1 MVPSEAA
8 KPAPTTTNTTETV
21 SSNLTTGKVSD
32 FLPYLEKLLTKLSD
46 KCKKNPSP
54 HATVKGI
61 QRFFSI
67 FNEPE
72 LFPLLQAIKKPLPP
86 KHSYYK
92 RLAQEFHLIQE
103 NNFVEVFLQVQ
114 DILKLTKGIPHIIR
128 GSAGSSLLCYL
139 MNISNIDPIREKVSL
154 TRFMHVR
161 RSDYPDIDIDFP
173 YDKRDGIY
181 ASIFKKWPGRVARI
195 SNHVTFGEKS
205 ALRESLR
212 RQGVKGALPRDLD
225 PRDYLSEIEAQ
236 DAIEEA
242 HALEGGFRCHSLH
255 CGGIVI
261 FRHQVPPE
269 LCLKQIEAGDTRI
282 KAQQIH
288 LDKDEV
294 EENGMIKIDI
304 LSNRGLAQLWD
315 VSQKDID
322 TYPLQDS
329 GIAQMFLEGRN
340 LGITYAESRALGK
353 LFAALQV
360 ANIDDISLALAL
372 VRPGG
377 HALPPKLDGKSQL
390 QDQGKGANSATSR
403 ASMADKY
410 LAYDDDSIR
419 YIARLLKITESE
431 AEVFRKAF
439 AKGKWGDI
447 QKFKA
452 LLKTQRPEWDD
463 ATREELI
470 EQLQNL
476 RQYSFCKSHALSY
489 AKLVWA
495 LAYQKVHHPH
505 QFWLA
510 TLNHCNSSYRKWV
523 HYREANAVGIRLRI
537 GKPPWR
543 LNAEHRLTGP
553 NAMSKMKYDDKSD
566 YLKHGYWIG
575 QNFLPGMYLTITKT
589 EKIYK
594 GEKITVQEASFRGLI
609 ACHRQYR
616 TKKPGSN
623 RIMTFVTLGYLDSRY
638 VDLIIW
644 GSYKL
649 GRVHCLQGH
658 GIFHPERGGDWVE
671 VKQIRVSS
679 L

>member
-1 MVPSEAA
+1 M
-8 KPAPTTTNTTETV
+8 
-21 SSNLTTGKVSD
+21 D
-32 FLPYLEKLLTKLSD
+32 
-46 KCKKNPSP
+46 
-54 HATVKGI
+54 
-61 QRFFSI
+61 
-67 FNEPE
+67 
-72 LFPLLQAIKKPLPP
+72 
-86 KHSYYK
+86 
-92 RLAQEFHLIQE
+92 
-103 NNFVEVFLQVQ
+103 
-114 DILKLTKGIPHIIR
+114 
-128 GSAGSSLLCYL
+128 
-139 MNISNIDPIREKVSL
+139 ISNIDPIQEGVSL

-181 ASIFKKWPGRVARI
+181 ASIFKRWPGRVARI
-195 SNHVTFGEKS
+195 SNHVTYGEKS

-212 RQGVKGALPRDLD
+212 RQGVKGMLPRDLD
-225 PRDYLSEIEAQ
+225 PRDYLDETEAQ
-236 DAIEEA
+236 EAIEEA

-261 FRHQVPPE
+261 FRGQVPPE

-282 KAQQIH
+282 TAQQIH

-294 EENGMIKIDI
+294 EDNGMIKIDI

-315 VSQKDID
+315 VSRQAIE
-322 TYPLQDS
+322 TYPTQDPL
-329 GIAQMFLEGRN
+329 IAKLFAEGKN

-353 LFAALQV
+353 LFAALEV

-377 HALPPKLDGKSQL
+377 HALPPKLDGTSYNKVAN
-390 QDQGKGANSATSR
+390 KGTKIQATSAITR
-403 ASMADKY
+403 ASQADKF

-419 YIARLLKITESE
+419 YIAKLLKITESE

-439 AKGKWGDI
+439 AKGKWGEI

-495 LAYQKVHHPH
+495 LAYQKVHHPIP
-505 QFWLA
+505 FWLA

-523 HYREANAVGIRLRI
+523 HYREAKAAGIHLRI
-537 GKPPWR
+537 GRPPWK
-543 LNAEHRLTGP
+543 LDSKGFLTGP
-553 NAMSKMKYDDKSD
+553 KAVSKMVYYDKSD
-566 YLKHGYWIG
+566 YFKHGYWVG
-575 QNFLPGMYLTITKT
+575 DKFLPGMYLTVT
-589 EKIYK
+589 ESEKLTK
-594 GEKITVQEASFRGLI
+594 GEMVQIKTASFRGII
-609 ACHRQYR
+609 ACHRQYK

-623 RIMTFVTLGYLDSRY
+623 RMMTFVTLGYDDAKYL
-638 VDLIIW
+638 DLILW
-644 GSYKL
+644 GGMKL
-649 GRVHCLQGH
+649 GRVHCLEGQ
-658 GIFHPERGGDWVE
+658 GIFHSEKGGDWVE
-671 VKQIRVSS
+671 VKQVKVSNI
-679 L
+679 